1 MRRWQAAAA
10 GLAAGAGLIISL
22 LGQPTASRGQQVS
35 DPLDDPLLR
44 GAWLYEGNCIR
55 CHGPYQQERIGRSL
69 DEDDIVDA
77 LEGGSGGCSVD
88 WSTQYGGPLRSRD
101 LKALALYMTTWEELG
116 QAPELSELPPQPTPT
131 PQATATPAAGDVI
144 TASPTA
150 TPTPSLDPA
159 VRIAIEGSD
168 LALGAWLYTQNCYR
182 CHLSYEEGRM
192 ARGLAEETVERSI
205 RQGKVGTSMP
215 AFDRRQ
221 GGELRVRELRAIL
234 GYVQAWEMLGEP
246 PALPE
251 VLFVAPTPDPSQLLT
266 IKPLEVPPLG
276 GDPQQGAR
284 LFAQHC
290 TACHGLHGEGGIG
303 SRLAKAWPSVRPD
316 LTIWSTIASGVPGSL
331 MPPWDK
337 KQGGP
342 LAGQE
347 INDLVALILRWQ
359 PAP

>member
-1 MRRWQAAAA
+1 M
-10 GLAAGAGLIISL
+10 
-22 LGQPTASRGQQVS
+22 
-35 DPLDDPLLR
+35 
-44 GAWLYEGNCIR
+44 
-55 CHGPYQQERIGRSL
+55 
-69 DEDDIVDA
+69 
-77 LEGGSGGCSVD
+77 
-88 WSTQYGGPLRSRD
+88 
-101 LKALALYMTTWEELG
+101 
-116 QAPELSELPPQPTPT
+116 
-131 PQATATPAAGDVI
+131 PAAP

-159 VRIAIEGSD
+159 VRIAVEASD

-192 ARGLAEETVERSI
+192 GRGLADETVERNI

-221 GGELRVRELRAIL
+221 GGELRIREIRAIL
-234 GYVQAWEMLGEP
+234 AYIQAWEMLGEP

-251 VLFVAPTPDPSQLLT
+251 VLFVAPTPDPSLLLT
-266 IKPLEVPPLG
+266 IKPLEVAPLE

-284 LFAQHC
+284 LYAQHC
-290 TACHGLHGEGGIG
+290 SGCHGLSGEGGIG

-331 MPPWDK
+331 MPPWEK
-337 KQGGP
+337 QQGGL
-342 LAGQE
+342 LAEQE
-347 INDLVALILRWQ
+347 INDLMVLILQWQ

>member
-1 MRRWQAAAA
+1 
-10 GLAAGAGLIISL
+10 
-22 LGQPTASRGQQVS
+22 LGQQAS

-55 CHGPYQQERIGRSL
+55 CHGPYQQERIGRGL

-101 LKALALYMTTWEELG
+101 LKALALFMTTWEELG
-116 QAPELSELPPQPTPT
+116 QAPELPELPPQPIPT

-144 TASPTA
+144 SASPTA

-192 ARGLAEETVERSI
+192 ARGLAEETVERNI

-234 GYVQAWEMLGEP
+234 AYMHAWEMLGEP

-266 IKPLEVPPLG
+266 IKPLEVAPLN

-284 LFAQHC
+284 LYAQHC
-290 TACHGLHGEGGIG
+290 TACHGLYGEGGVG
-303 SRLAKAWPSVRPD
+303 SRLATAWPSVRPD

-331 MPPWDK
+331 MPPWEK

-347 INDLVALILRWQ
+347 INDLVALILQWQ